1 MGLKCHVDKMVD
13 FEMTKVYNERNDNKN
28 LWWNHN
34 YDTTIRQGLLAE
46 QFFYGY
52 NDYQVFNVVVFN
64 YLVSN
69 VVVWKVEEYV
79 ETLIE

>member
-13 FEMTKVYNERNDNKN
+13 FEMRKVYNERNDNKN

-46 QFFYGY
+46 QIFYGY
-52 NDYQVFNVVVFN
+52 ND
-64 YLVSN
+64 
-69 VVVWKVEEYV
+69 
-79 ETLIE
+79 